1 MYIIPTTKAV
11 HVAKTLKEM
20 NQNIIFPTGNR
31 DNKSQFPDGELYARI
46 KEIKELSGE
55 RVIILHSGQPNPNS
69 GLIELYSILEILNNP
84 IQSVHIKDKEYEY
97 SPVKKPSSIEVFFLY
112 FPYGMQ
118 DKVFE
123 TGECNMAESLVKML
137 TSYYN
142 VGKIYVMDA
151 HFEGARW
158 TKKYPIV
165 TVKSQEIIKEAL
177 RQDKIEDAVKIAPD
191 LGSQSRLDISGFS
204 KKRINSFDIELS
216 SKTPLE
222 NQVNGKTVVVWDDL
236 IETGGTMV
244 KAAKALRDMGAKKVV
259 AVATHGVLET
269 GIKKITESYSKLYLT
284 NTINTRHA
292 NIDISKLVLDAVS
305 K

>member
-1 MYIIPTTKAV
+1 MYIIPTTEAV
-11 HVAKTLKEM
+11 HVAKILKEM
-20 NQNIIFPTGNR
+20 NQNIVFPTGNG
-31 DNKSQFPDGELYARI
+31 DSKSHFPDGELYARVR
-46 KEIKELSGE
+46 EIEELSGE
-55 RVIILHSGQPNPNS
+55 RIVVLHSGQPNPNS
-69 GLIELYSILEILNNP
+69 GLVELYSILEILNNP
-84 IQSVHIKDKEYEY
+84 ISSLYIKDKEYEY

-123 TGECNMAESLVKML
+123 SGECNMAESLVKML

-204 KKRINSFDIELS
+204 KKRINSFDVALS
-216 SKTPLE
+216 SDTSLKDR
-222 NQVNGKTVVVWDDL
+222 VNGRTVVVWDDL

-284 NTINTRHA
+284 NTIDTPYA
-292 NIDISKLVLDAVS
+292 NIDISKVVVDAIS

>member
-11 HVAKTLKEM
+11 HVAKRLQEM
-20 NQNIIFPTGNR
+20 NQNVIFPTGNR

-46 KEIKELSGE
+46 KEIKDLSGE

-97 SPVKKPSSIEVFFLY
+97 SPLKKPSSIEVFFLY

-123 TGECNMAESLVKML
+123 TGECNMAESLVKIL

-151 HFEGARW
+151 HFEGAEW
-158 TKKYPIV
+158 MSKYPIV

-177 RQDKIEDAVKIAPD
+177 RQDKIEDAVEIAPD

-236 IETGGTMV
+236 IETGSTMV
-244 KAAKALRDMGAKKVV
+244 KAAKALHDMGAKKVV

-292 NIDISKLVLDAVS
+292 NIDISKLVLDTII

>member
-11 HVAKTLKEM
+11 HVAKTLREM
-20 NQNIIFPTGNR
+20 NQNIVFPTGNR
-31 DNKSQFPDGELYARI
+31 DNKIQFPDGELYARI
-46 KEIKELSGE
+46 KEIGELSGE
-55 RVIILHSGQPNPNS
+55 RVVVLHSGQPNPNS

-97 SPVKKPSSIEVFFLY
+97 SQLKKPSPIEVFFLY

-123 TGECNMAESLVKML
+123 SGECNMAESLVKML

-151 HFEGARW
+151 HFEGADW
-158 TKKYPIV
+158 MSKYPIV

-191 LGSQSRLDISGFS
+191 LGAQSRLDISGFS
-204 KKRINSFDIELS
+204 KKRINSFDVALS
-216 SKTPLE
+216 SDTSLKDR
-222 NQVNGKTVVVWDDL
+222 VKGKTVVVWDDL

-244 KAAKALRDMGAKKVV
+244 KAAKALHDMGAKKVV

-284 NTINTRHA
+284 NTIDTPYA
-292 NIDISKLVLDAVS
+292 NIDISKVVVDAIS